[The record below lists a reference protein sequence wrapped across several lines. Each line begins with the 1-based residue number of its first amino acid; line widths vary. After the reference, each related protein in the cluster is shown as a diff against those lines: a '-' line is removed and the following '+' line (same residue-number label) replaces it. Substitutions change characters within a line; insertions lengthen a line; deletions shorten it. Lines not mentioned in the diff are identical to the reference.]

1 MVKREI
7 PWWRKPLVEFDPR
20 TSKSEEG
27 RSLRRRIRML
37 ALVPLL
43 LQLPYWYE
51 VINGR
56 SWLFVWGGV
65 LDLDPVA
72 WMFTGSFVAFLVILP
87 KVNKMEKKRIEII
100 NKETE
105 KDANEKEK
113 EKREQLKIKAQRRES
128 ALDYD
133 SAIQIWEELGEI
145 KEAARIRTL
154 KTEQGSVKVSQKV
167 VHGDEVTKTEIKDSV
182 LNRSN
187 VGGGSSKMQELKE
200 LKEMRD
206 SGDISEDDYEKMKR
220 EIIG

>member
-1 MVKREI
+1 M
-7 PWWRKPLVEFDPR
+7 
-20 TSKSEEG
+20 EEG
-27 RSLRRRIRML
+27 I
-37 ALVPLL
+37 
-43 LQLPYWYE
+43 
-51 VINGR
+51 
-56 SWLFVWGGV
+56 
-65 LDLDPVA
+65 
-72 WMFTGSFVAFLVILP
+72 
-87 KVNKMEKKRIEII
+87 
-100 NKETE
+100 E